1 MGFSNYVRYVRYCV
15 VENSMDS
22 FTSEYQEIIKQKYDG
37 NICNF
42 LKTEIAPKI
51 EYNYETSN
59 YDPVFFIRNYEE
71 DTIFY
76 CFECMEEE
84 SEDDTSKYDI
94 SEDNASKYDVSE
106 EESED
111 DVSKGES
118 KENEDK
124 EDSKVKDQED
134 SKVKDKEDSKVKDK
148 KDSKVKDKE
157 DSEENSGEYYY
168 IILNDKVYESYKGQ
182 PETFGLDENDVDLK
196 YFSEKPSTYGE
207 IKLYTSY

>member
-59 YDPVFFIRNYEE
+59 YDPVFFIRNCEE

-111 DVSKGES
+111 
-118 KENEDK
+118 K
-124 EDSKVKDQED
+124 EDF
-134 SKVKDKEDSKVKDK
+134 KVKDKEDSKVKDK
-148 KDSKVKDKE
+148 E
-157 DSEENSGEYYY
+157 YSEENSGEYYY

-196 YFSEKPSTYGE
+196 YFSEKPSTYSE